1 MSTLQEIFSSAGL
14 SRVSKELIQVALP
27 SIRLTVHSVEETSLR
42 LGSTKFGDSP
52 DLPKGTEWPEH
63 NGSPLPFVA
72 QINVFEIAPYDKDHL
87 FPDAGIMF
95 FFFDQKAF
103 FESRSFDQTTTWYVY
118 YTASPLANLQR
129 FPMPESISRRGRY
142 RTSGVTCSTEITL
155 PDYSKY
161 APTSIKRLGL
171 SNPLTDR
178 EEQAYYQ
185 VQAQF
190 AKRAGATYHIA
201 LHRLLGHPDNVQWDM
216 YDELGGVPA
225 GWQLLLQVDSDRII
239 DTNWGDTGR
248 IYYWIRTQNLAERD
262 FSQVK
267 VILQST

>member
-1 MSTLQEIFSSAGL
+1 MSTLQEIFDSSGL

-27 SIRLTVHSVEETSLR
+27 SIRLTAHPVDEISLR
-42 LGSTKFGDSP
+42 LGSTKFGGSP
-52 DLPKGTEWPEH
+52 DLPEGIEWPEP
-63 NGSPLPFVA
+63 NGVLLPFVA
-72 QINVFEIAPYDKDHL
+72 QINLFEIAPYDKDHL
-87 FPDAGIMF
+87 FPDAGIIF

-103 FESRSFDQTTTWYVY
+103 FESRTSDQATTWYVY
-118 YTASPLANLQR
+118 YTESSLANLQR
-129 FPMPESISRRGRY
+129 LPISESISRRERY

-171 SNPLTDR
+171 SNPLTDI

-190 AKRAGATYHIA
+190 AKRAGATYHIPI
-201 LHRLLGHPDNVQWDM
+201 HRLLGHPDNVQWDM
-216 YDELGGVPA
+216 YDELGGVPTD
-225 GWQLLLQVDSDRII
+225 WQLLLQVDSDRII

-248 IYYWIRTQNLAERD
+248 IYYWIGTQDLAERN
-262 FSQVK
+262 FNRVK
-267 VILQST
+267 LILQST